1 MIAALYL
8 AVTLGIGLVAVYG
21 SGVLRTPDPPAA
33 DTAGPRAKKPA
44 TASPVAS
51 APPRPGPRPKAGD
64 GDARSHNPARGSG
77 RTPYLE
83 KGPGTFTWATPASGR
98 AGQGGKLIRYGVKLE
113 DGTGLD
119 SAAVAAEIDRVLRDD
134 RGWTRRAVASFQHVA
149 EPPYDMV
156 VQIASPKTA
165 DALCGAWG
173 LDTGGELNCA
183 NAPDLIVNVRRW
195 VELSD
200 QYKGRPHDYRA
211 LIINH
216 EAGHVLGYGHRGCP
230 GPGKPAPAMMQQIK
244 GLKGCVANPWVHD
257 KAGTFID
264 GPRVP

>member
-1 MIAALYL
+1 ML
-8 AVTLGIGLVAVYG
+8 AVMYG
-21 SGVLRTPDPPAA
+21 GDLLRTPGPPPAGDGA
-33 DTAGPRAKKPA
+33 DAASGTPA
-44 TASPVAS
+44 PSRPSAS
-51 APPRPGPRPKAGD
+51 APPSPRPKAD
-64 GDARSHNPARGSG
+64 DDVRTGSPG
-77 RTPYLE
+77 HGSTGATYLE
-83 KGPGTFTWATPASGR
+83 HGPGTFTWAAPASGR
-98 AGQGGKLIRYGVKLE
+98 AGRGGKLVRYGVKLE

-119 SAAVAAEIDRVLRDD
+119 AAAVAAEIDRILRDD
-134 RGWTRRAVASFQHVA
+134 RGWTRQGVASFQHVSG
-149 EPPYDMV
+149 PPYDMV
-156 VQIASPKTA
+156 VQIVSPGTA
-165 DALCGAWG
+165 DELCGAWG

-200 QYKGRPHDYRA
+200 QYKGRPHDYHA

-244 GLKGCVANPWVHD
+244 GLDGCVANPWVYD
-257 KAGTFID
+257 EAGRFID